1 MPNAHGLRLLLHT
14 LHHFF
19 DIEAI
24 AVLQTYTRHAPFRVE
39 NRYILT
45 VSVLTMGHA
54 ATVTLTDPRRIL
66 PSALRRV
73 SEEGRRRPEGHQG
86 STDGRWIRGQQG
98 SVPRPLQ
105 KGVYARAVDPGASHS
120 IHRHPRPGVPVRQGR
135 RLAFFLSSTTACDGM
150 PYLDF
155 FLDIGRRERHSVLFD
170 KMRASLA
177 EMSRHRR
184 VSVIKLADASASSD
198 SDGDDCQESTAV
210 QQISRGR
217 VAGTDVRALAGATG
231 ATDR

>member
-1 MPNAHGLRLLLHT
+1 MRDPAGRAVLDGLSACYGFEKSQKDGQPKRLPNAHGLRLLLHT

-45 VSVLTMGHA
+45 ILEEYCLPRFVECQKKGDDDLKAIKEARTDDGYVVSKDLFRDHCKKEFTLEPWIQEHRIPFT
-54 ATVTLTDPRRIL
+54 ATPD
-66 PSALRRV
+66 RV
-73 SEEGRRRPEGHQG
+73 FQF
-86 STDGRWIRGQQG
+86 D
-98 SVPRPLQ
+98 
-105 KGVYARAVDPGASHS
+105 KD
-120 IHRHPRPGVPVRQGR
+120 
-135 RLAFFLSSTTACDGM
+135 D
-150 PYLDF
+150 DF